1 MLHSGSDDTLDVV
14 GGGGRRGELSTVG
27 LMLRETRERYGL
39 TLRDVANALRIRVVY
54 LHALEEGRFADLPG
68 RPYVTGFL
76 RSYAEYF
83 GMDSDEV
90 VHRYREERSDGGRP
104 AKLVFPEPPPETKFP
119 VGAMLAIL
127 VVVSIVGYG
136 GWQLIGGGTPES
148 RPLVV
153 AEVPTDLAL
162 QSDLAE
168 SEIDE
173 AQAGAV
179 DGALLAEADVVP
191 QAPATTRS
199 MAPAAAT
206 DAQAALDPESVG
218 KGTDAALPPIP
229 PGVDTG
235 SEPVEDW
242 QAEDDGAMIE
252 FSSASA
258 ASMPAEGPFSAGNP
272 HDGAAALPAG
282 GAAATPISPS
292 LLGFPNAGESTVP
305 SDLAALGPLQAGA
318 PSADATAAESAA
330 TAVYGDVNTDARVI
344 LRATA
349 DCWIEIK
356 DGDGS
361 EVFTRL
367 LRQGEIYKVPNRGDL
382 LLRMGNAGGLEV
394 LVDGTALPPLGGD
407 GEVMRNV
414 SLDPATLAASL

>member
-1 MLHSGSDDTLDVV
+1 
-14 GGGGRRGELSTVG
+14 
-27 LMLRETRERYGL
+27 
-39 TLRDVANALRIRVVY
+39 
-54 LHALEEGRFADLPG
+54 
-68 RPYVTGFL
+68 
-76 RSYAEYF
+76 
-83 GMDSDEV
+83 
-90 VHRYREERSDGGRP
+90 
-104 AKLVFPEPPPETKFP
+104 
-119 VGAMLAIL
+119 
-127 VVVSIVGYG
+127 VSIVGYG

-153 AEVPTDLAL
+153 AEVPTELAL

-168 SEIDE
+168 SEIDD

-179 DGALLAEADVVP
+179 AGALLAEADVESQTAV
-191 QAPATTRS
+191 ATTRS
-199 MAPAAAT
+199 MAPSATIAAQT
-206 DAQAALDPESVG
+206 ALDPESVS
-218 KGTDAALPPIP
+218 KGTDAPLPAIP
-229 PGVDTG
+229 PGVDAG
-235 SEPVEDW
+235 SEPVEEW
-242 QAEDDGAMIE
+242 QGEDDGAMIE

-258 ASMPAEGPFSAGNP
+258 ASMPADGPFGTDSH
-272 HDGAAALPAG
+272 HDAVPA

-292 LLGFPNAGESTVP
+292 LLGFPNAGETTVP
-305 SDLAALGPLQAGA
+305 SDLAALGPMQAGVA
-318 PSADATAAESAA
+318 AGQGATAVESAA

-367 LRQGEIYKVPNRGDL
+367 LREGEIYKVPNRGDL
-382 LLRMGNAGGLEV
+382 MLRMGNAGGLEV
-394 LVDGTALPPLGGD
+394 IVDGAAMPPLGGD